1 MYDNSSGLYPSAN
14 EIKNS
19 IKKNIVAL
27 RKKNKLKMREVAR
40 AIGVN
45 ENTYRIW
52 EDPKRSCPKP
62 SDIVK
67 LAKLYN
73 VSCDFILGSVAP
85 SPRPSVQAPNAYNL
99 DEETYLSSLDSF
111 ERLLLLSVRRLNTEQ
126 KKDLIDE
133 VRKMLD
139 NNE

>member
-1 MYDNSSGLYPSAN
+1 MYDNSSGIYPSAN
-14 EIKNS
+14 EIKNN
-19 IKKNIVAL
+19 IKKNIVLL

-40 AIGVN
+40 AIDVN

-62 SDIVK
+62 SDIVR

-73 VSCDFILGSVAP
+73 VSCDFILGNIAP
-85 SPRPSVQAPNAYNL
+85 APRPSVQSPNAYNL

-126 KKDLIDE
+126 KKDLIDDI
-133 VRKMLD
+133 RKMLD